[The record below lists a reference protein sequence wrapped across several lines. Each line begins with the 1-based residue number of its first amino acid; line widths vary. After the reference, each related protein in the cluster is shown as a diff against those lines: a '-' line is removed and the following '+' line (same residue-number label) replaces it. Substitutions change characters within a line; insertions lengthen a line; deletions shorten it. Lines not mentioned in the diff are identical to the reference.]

1 MVGQVRDKMACI
13 KEEEMNIKII
23 ISGQNKLAKLFS
35 RKEEKKIVIEVRPLF
50 YKTDTFS

>member
-13 KEEEMNIKII
+13 KEEEMNIKIR
-23 ISGQNKLAKLFS
+23 ISSQNKLAKLFS

-50 YKTDTFS
+50 YKTDIFS